1 MAEDAV
7 TDKGI
12 GLAVV
17 FGALALAA
25 AGVQLATEGTTAAY
39 AFAAAMLAGALLVV
53 AQHAYA

>member
-1 MAEDAV
+1 MSEDVV

-25 AGVQLATEGTTAAY
+25 AGVQLATDGTTAAY
-39 AFAAAMLAGALLVV
+39 GFAAAMVAGSLLVV

>member
-1 MAEDAV
+1 MTEDAV

-39 AFAAAMLAGALLVV
+39 GFAAAMIAGSLLVV